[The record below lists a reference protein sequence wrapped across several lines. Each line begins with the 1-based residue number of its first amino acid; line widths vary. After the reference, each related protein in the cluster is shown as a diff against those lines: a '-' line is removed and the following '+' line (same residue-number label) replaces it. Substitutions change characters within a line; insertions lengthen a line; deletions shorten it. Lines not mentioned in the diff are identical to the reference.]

1 MTSEMLLADQYLRV
15 VQSRGERT
23 LPLNRVYP
31 WTIRWT
37 AGELRTAGK
46 RSAGKLARSVW
57 GAAVGNTGHGVRW
70 PPTPLL
76 IFGQSRPIS
85 GFANHKKP

>member
-15 VQSRGERT
+15 VQS
-23 LPLNRVYP
+23 
-31 WTIRWT
+31 
-37 AGELRTAGK
+37 ELRTAGK

-57 GAAVGNTGHGVRW
+57 GAAVGNTGHAVRW

-76 IFGQSRPIS
+76 
-85 GFANHKKP
+85 KVC